1 MAEAKKTRVPSRG
14 VVLAKAKGRWVEIM
28 EELAPSLKNAIDA
41 GGTHVPCPH
50 PDHASSSDGFRLFND
65 FPVSGGGVCNTCGTY
80 PYGLLLLE
88 WLSKTDRNPSGK
100 PPEQIRQEV
109 MGVLRGIDQGEIRR
123 QERRKAPVVFA
134 PKIDPVQAQRGL
146 DRVMDRMMDIRGT
159 PAERYLLKRGIY
171 QQNMADILR
180 FHPLLPYYDSK
191 TKELLGEFPA
201 MLAPVTN
208 AEGKL
213 VSIHRTFITPE
224 GDKAPV
230 PDAKR
235 LMPGVEK
242 LNGAAIKLFPC
253 TEVLGV
259 GEGIETM
266 LAVHAIT
273 RLPVWSCVSAGLL
286 EEVSLPLSV
295 RHVVIWADKDAKGR
309 GQEAAETL
317 AERVVKEHRSVEVVY
332 PGQAIPPDEKGLDWL
347 DVLVQYGEQGFPPR
361 WRGWSV

>member
-1 MAEAKKTRVPSRG
+1 MATAKTRIPSRG
-14 VVLAKAKGRWVEIM
+14 MVLAKAKGRWVEIM
-28 EELAPSLKNAIDA
+28 EELVPSLKTAIEA

-50 PDHASSSDGFRLFND
+50 PLHTSSSDGFRLFND

-88 WLSKTDRNPSGK
+88 WLTNQ
-100 PPEQIRQEV
+100 PPEQVREEV
-109 MGVLRGIDQGEIRR
+109 MRVLKGLDQGEIRR
-123 QERRKAPVVFA
+123 QERRAAPVVFA

-159 PAERYLLKRGIY
+159 PAEKYLLKRGIY

-191 TKELLGEFPA
+191 TRELLGEFPA

-208 AEGKL
+208 LEGKL
-213 VSIHRTFITPE
+213 VSVHRTFLTPD

-242 LNGAAIKLFPC
+242 LNGSAIKLFPC
-253 TEVLGV
+253 SDVLGV

-286 EEVSLPLSV
+286 EEVSLPPSV

-317 AERVVKEHRSVEVVY
+317 AERVVKENRSVEVVY
-332 PGQAIPPDEKGLDWL
+332 PSQAVPVDAKGIDWL
-347 DVLVQYGEQGFPPR
+347 DVLVQNGEQGFPPR
-361 WRGWSV
+361 WRGWST